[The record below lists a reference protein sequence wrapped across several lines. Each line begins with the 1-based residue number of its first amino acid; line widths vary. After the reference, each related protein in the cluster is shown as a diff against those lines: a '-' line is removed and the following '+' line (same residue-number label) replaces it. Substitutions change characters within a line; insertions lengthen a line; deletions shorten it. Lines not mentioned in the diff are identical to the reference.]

1 MLGEQFGELK
11 GKITGQRVLDTEGPA
26 IETNVSATGNLAG
39 SQVRVM
45 LTYMG
50 KSVSIGVLHGWGNG
64 VVMSKEGDVA
74 SYTGEAIGKIDSSGT
89 VRWRGSLFYKSSSNG
104 KLASLNNL
112 VVVLEA
118 EIDAEGNFS
127 EKTWEWK

>member
-11 GKITGQRVLDTEGPA
+11 GKITGQRVLDAEGPA

-64 VVMSKEGDVA
+64 VVMSKDGDVA

-118 EIDAEGNFS
+118 EVDAEGNFS

>member
-11 GKITGQRVLDTEGPA
+11 GKITGQRVLDAEGPA
-26 IETNVSATGNLAG
+26 IETNVSTTGNLAG

-50 KSVSIGVLHGWGNG
+50 KSVSNGVLHGWGNG

-112 VVVLEA
+112 VLVLEA
-118 EIDAEGNFS
+118 EVDAEGNFS

>member
-26 IETNVSATGNLAG
+26 METNVSATGNI
-39 SQVRVM
+39 
-45 LTYMG
+45 MG
-50 KSVSIGVLHGWGNG
+50 TNIREMHTCMSKSVSTGVLHGWGNG
-64 VVMSKEGDVA
+64 VVMSSEGDVA
-74 SYTGEAIGKIDSSGT
+74 SYTGEAIGKINSSGT
-89 VRWRGSLFYKSSSNG
+89 VLWRGSLFYKSSSNG

-118 EIDAEGNFS
+118 EVDAEGNFS

>member
-1 MLGEQFGELK
+1 LFQVYW
-11 GKITGQRVLDTEGPA
+11 VLDAEGPA

-64 VVMSKEGDVA
+64 VVMSKEGDVV

-118 EIDAEGNFS
+118 EVDAEGNFS

>member
-1 MLGEQFGELK
+1 MLGEQFGDLK
-11 GKITGQRVLDTEGPA
+11 GKITGQRVLDAEGPA

-64 VVMSKEGDVA
+64 VVMSKEGDVV
-74 SYTGEAIGKIDSSGT
+74 SYIGEAIGKIDSSGT

-118 EIDAEGNFS
+118 EVDAEGNFS

>member
-26 IETNVSATGNLAG
+26 METNVSATGHIMSTNI
-39 SQVRVM
+39 RVM
-45 LTYMG
+45 LTYMS
-50 KSVSIGVLHGWGNG
+50 KSVSTGVLHGWGNG
-64 VVMSKEGDVA
+64 VVMSSEGDVA
-74 SYTGEAIGKIDSSGT
+74 SYTGEAIGKINSSGT
-89 VRWRGSLFYKSSSNG
+89 VLWRGSLFYKPSSNG
-104 KLASLNNL
+104 KLASLNIL

-118 EIDAEGNFS
+118 EVDAEGNFS

>member
-26 IETNVSATGNLAG
+26 METNVSATGNIMG
-39 SQVRVM
+39 TNIRVM
-45 LTYMG
+45 LTYMS
-50 KSVSIGVLHGWGNG
+50 KSVSTGVLHGWGNG
-64 VVMSKEGDVA
+64 VVMSSEGDVA
-74 SYTGEAIGKIDSSGT
+74 SYTGEAIGKINSSGT
-89 VRWRGSLFYKSSSNG
+89 VLWLGSLFYKSPSNG

-118 EIDAEGNFS
+118 EVDAEGNFS

>member
-50 KSVSIGVLHGWGNG
+50 KSVSNGVLHGWGNG
-64 VVMSKEGDVA
+64 VVMSKEGDVV

>member
-11 GKITGQRVLDTEGPA
+11 GKITGQRVLDAEGPA

-50 KSVSIGVLHGWGNG
+50 KSVSNGVLHGWGNG
-64 VVMSKEGDVA
+64 VVMSKEGMWHRIPV
-74 SYTGEAIGKIDSSGT
+74 KQ
-89 VRWRGSLFYKSSSNG
+89 
-104 KLASLNNL
+104 
-112 VVVLEA
+112 
-118 EIDAEGNFS
+118 
-127 EKTWEWK
+127 

>member
-11 GKITGQRVLDTEGPA
+11 GKITGQRVLDAEGPA

-64 VVMSKEGDVA
+64 VVMSKEGDVV

-118 EIDAEGNFS
+118 EVDAEGNFS

>member
-1 MLGEQFGELK
+1 LFQVYW
-11 GKITGQRVLDTEGPA
+11 VLDAEGPA

-39 SQVRVM
+39 SQVRVT

-50 KSVSIGVLHGWGNG
+50 KPVSNGVLHGLGNG
-64 VVMSKEGDVA
+64 VVMSMEGDVA

-104 KLASLNNL
+104 ELASLNNL

-118 EIDAEGNFS
+118 EVDAEGNFS
-127 EKTWEWK
+127 EKT

>member
-1 MLGEQFGELK
+1 MLGEQIGELK
-11 GKITGQRVLDTEGPA
+11 GKITGQRVIDTEGPA
-26 IETNVSATGNLAG
+26 IETSVSAAGKLAG

-50 KSVSIGVLHGWGNG
+50 KSVSNGVLHGIGNG
-64 VVMSKEGDVA
+64 VAMGNEGDVA

-104 KLASLNNL
+104 KLAHLNNL

-118 EIDAEGNFS
+118 EVDAEGNFS

>member
-1 MLGEQFGELK
+1 MLGEQIGELK
-11 GKITGQRVLDTEGPA
+11 GKITGQRVLDAEGPA
-26 IETNVSATGNLAG
+26 METNVSAIGNLVG
-39 SQVRVM
+39 SKVHVT

-50 KSVSIGVLHGWGNG
+50 KSISNGVLHGWGNG
-64 VVMSKEGDVA
+64 VVMSTEGDVA

-89 VRWRGSLFYKSSSNG
+89 VSWRGSLFYKSSSNG
-104 KLASLNNL
+104 KLQSLNNL

-118 EIDAEGNFS
+118 EVDGEGNFS

>member
-1 MLGEQFGELK
+1 
-11 GKITGQRVLDTEGPA
+11 
-26 IETNVSATGNLAG
+26 
-39 SQVRVM
+39 
-45 LTYMG
+45 
-50 KSVSIGVLHGWGNG
+50 
-64 VVMSKEGDVA
+64 VA

-118 EIDAEGNFS
+118 EVDAEGNFS

>member
-11 GKITGQRVLDTEGPA
+11 GKITGQRVLDAEGPA

-50 KSVSIGVLHGWGNG
+50 KSVSSGVLHGLGNG
-64 VVMSKEGDVA
+64 VVMSTEGEVA

-89 VRWRGSLFYKSSSNG
+89 VRWRGSLFYKSSSKG

-112 VVVLEA
+112 VLVLEA
-118 EIDAEGNFS
+118 EVDTEGNFS

>member
-11 GKITGQRVLDTEGPA
+11 GKITGQRVLDAEGPA

-45 LTYMG
+45 LTYMD
-50 KSVSIGVLHGWGNG
+50 KSVSNGVLHGWENG
-64 VVMSKEGDVA
+64 VVMSKEGDVV

-112 VVVLEA
+112 VVVLEV
-118 EIDAEGNFS
+118 EVDAEGNFS